1 MTDLI
6 VGMGEVGSTLYALF
20 ASRGIDVMGADLD
33 ESKSR
38 NFKALPNYEVLHIC
52 LPYNTSF
59 IKAVLD
65 WCDRAKPDYCIIHST
80 MPVGTCR
87 IIQQMVTPR
96 PIVCSPTLGIHS
108 RFLDDLM
115 RYTKHF
121 AVEQEGL
128 NNSFT
133 IMDVMRKRFPQVKRF
148 STFETCEL
156 AKILCDTSYYGILIA
171 YRKAADKIARKHK
184 VDPDEM
190 WTFAE
195 QIQEFLNNRPIMYD
209 DGKSIGGHCVL
220 PNLELGDPD
229 DVDFQA
235 IRNFIRL
242 FGA

>member
-1 MTDLI
+1 VKI
-6 VGMGEVGSTLYALF
+6 VGILTVYNDEKYVEEIIEYYISQGIDLVVLDDGST
-20 ASRGIDVMGADLD
+20 
-33 ESKSR
+33 
-38 NFKALPNYEVLHIC
+38 
-52 LPYNTSF
+52 
-59 IKAVLD
+59 
-65 WCDRAKPDYCIIHST
+65 DR
-80 MPVGTCR
+80 
-87 IIQQMVTPR
+87 
-96 PIVCSPTLGIHS
+96 
-108 RFLDDLM
+108 
-115 RYTKHF
+115 
-121 AVEQEGL
+121 
-128 NNSFT
+128 
-133 IMDVMRKRFPQVKRF
+133 
-148 STFETCEL
+148 TFEICEL

-171 YRKAADKIARKHK
+171 YRKAADKIAQKHK